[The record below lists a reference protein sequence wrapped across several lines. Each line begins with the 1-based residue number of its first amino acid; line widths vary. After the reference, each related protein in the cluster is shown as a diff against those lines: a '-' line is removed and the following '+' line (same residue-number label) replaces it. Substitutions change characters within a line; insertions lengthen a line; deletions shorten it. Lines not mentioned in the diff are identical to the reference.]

1 MDADQALTLMEDR
14 GHSKR
19 SVREATAL
27 QPRGSYYLLMVHQNF
42 PHRENVY
49 SGRSTYHIPH
59 NHTDNTKKTSPCNRR
74 LFLEEFERQGG
85 CCRLKVEIEASVT
98 LPWPQPNGP
107 GIICAVADNGGIPTS
122 SVPPCCC
129 FVFWDSHIQFWLA
142 HCIPSGPSQ

>member
-85 CCRLKVEIEASVT
+85 VLPVEGGDRSVRDLALAT
-98 LPWPQPNGP
+98 AQR
-107 GIICAVADNGGIPTS
+107 A
-122 SVPPCCC
+122 
-129 FVFWDSHIQFWLA
+129 WDHLRRSRQWRDTYFKRATMLLLRILGLTHPILA
-142 HCIPSGPSQ
+142 RALHPIRAIS